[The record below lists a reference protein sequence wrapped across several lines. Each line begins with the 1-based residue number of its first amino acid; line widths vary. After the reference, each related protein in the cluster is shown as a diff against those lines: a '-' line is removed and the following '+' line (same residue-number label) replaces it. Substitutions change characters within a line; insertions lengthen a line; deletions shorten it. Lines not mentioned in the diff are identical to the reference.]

1 MKSFISSVVLLL
13 TLFGASTMKTEAKA
27 KKTPKVYI
35 FGFSASFKNPVIYFT
50 DIQVLDSAWIDS
62 KTKFLLER
70 DSYSAQLKDYLTDTT
85 SDPHRTCMVVF
96 STDKAKAEKK
106 YMKLKNNYTVKANA
120 KDGYD
125 VKYLSDE
132 DFKFSLID
140 ISEEVSEEQ

>member
-1 MKSFISSVVLLL
+1 MYFWYSSSHNTSG
-13 TLFGASTMKTEAKA
+13 TLSKASKT
-27 KKTPKVYI
+27 
-35 FGFSASFKNPVIYFT
+35 FSASFKNPVIYFT

-70 DSYSAQLKDYLTDTT
+70 DSYSAQLKDYLTNTT

-125 VKYLSDE
+125 VKYLSE
-132 DFKFSLID
+132 KDFKFSLID

>member
-1 MKSFISSVVLLL
+1 MCIR
-13 TLFGASTMKTEAKA
+13 
-27 KKTPKVYI
+27 
-35 FGFSASFKNPVIYFT
+35 
-50 DIQVLDSAWIDS
+50 DRVLDSAWIDS

-70 DSYSAQLKDYLTDTT
+70 DSYSAQLKDYLTNAT

-120 KDGYD
+120 NDGYD
-125 VKYLSDE
+125 VKYLSE
-132 DFKFSLID
+132 KDFKFSLID